1 MTNTTTETSHAR
13 RVADVANTKA
23 VARVADVISTSSAQ
37 RARVIEELV
46 SWTTAKGG
54 GTWDCEAAGL
64 RLRAGVSL
72 PGWCTADFRGLLYA
86 TRTRDNLNA
95 RPQLIAHLATIADTC
110 RPNVLAYQGQR
121 AESQFVSEH
130 RFRVVSLSP
139 DGLSFA
145 MRSDVEGW
153 DSVYALRSDTKAKW
167 HLPRTKTFDLIDHA
181 TLHYISWAKADG
193 VLHEVG
199 AGPMAL
205 GMTRFD
211 TAVIIVYPPPDATAA
226 QRDQYVH
233 RAVLAYR
240 RLSSNA
246 VERTSP
252 PYEPKRRLEIVE
264 ANFEVVC

>member
-1 MTNTTTETSHAR
+1 MTSETQASHAR

-23 VARVADVISTSSAQ
+23 VARVADVISTTSAQ

-86 TRTRDNLNA
+86 TRTRDNLDA
-95 RPQLIAHLATIADTC
+95 RPKLIAHLATIADTC

-139 DGLSFA
+139 DGQSFA

-181 TLHYISWAKADG
+181 TLHYISRPKADG

-233 RAVLAYR
+233 RAAIMYR
-240 RLSSNA
+240 QLGSNA
-246 VERTSP
+246 AVYT
-252 PYEPKRRLEIVE
+252 PKKRLEIVE
-264 ANFEVVC
+264 ANFEVVG